1 MLVRVSAWMRRRS
14 GVAHTPHQLRGFLQA
29 SRRSA
34 SFDPS
39 AGDWLYSQRAVSGRD
54 IRIDSIRPPVFRPNT
69 VPCGK
74 RSEITPRP
82 CGDRFGPDHK
92 SSLHVSRARIS
103 ACPVVDEV
111 ELDVTAAAQ
120 LLPRLLLGGE
130 GIVLRVDTEVII
142 GARSRFSRDGWVVVT
157 LCLATSGTYASTIAS
172 RQSFEKPK
180 ISSAGR
186 SFRSE

>member
-34 SFDPS
+34 SSDPS

-69 VPCGK
+69 VPCEE
-74 RSEITPRP
+74 RAAITPGS
-82 CGDRFGPDHK
+82 CGGRFGLNHTSK
-92 SSLHVSRARIS
+92 LHVSRANIS
-103 ACPVVDEV
+103 ARPVVDEV

-142 GARSRFSRDGWVVVT
+142 GARS
-157 LCLATSGTYASTIAS
+157 
-172 RQSFEKPK
+172 
-180 ISSAGR
+180 
-186 SFRSE
+186 